1 MFSQRTLLSLPEA
14 IMTEDDNV
22 YIIVENEYRDTFE
35 EKVNELLLKGYLP
48 LGGVSTYVD
57 RDGYV
62 HYCQAL
68 LKPTPADD

>member
-1 MFSQRTLLSLPEA
+1 MVKY
-14 IMTEDDNV
+14 DDNKI
-22 YIIVENEYRDTFE
+22 YIAIEEEYRDTFE
-35 EKVNELLLKGYLP
+35 DEVIKWLQKGYLP

-68 LKPTPADD
+68 LKPSLMKG

>member
-1 MFSQRTLLSLPEA
+1 MAKIDE
-14 IMTEDDNV
+14 EKV
-22 YIIVENEYRDTFE
+22 YIVADEMYRDTFE

-57 RDGYV
+57 KDGYV

-68 LKPTPADD
+68 LKPSSIQSKKNLMGVGS

>member
-1 MFSQRTLLSLPEA
+1 MVKY
-14 IMTEDDNV
+14 DDNKI
-22 YIIVENEYRDTFE
+22 YIAIEEEYRDTFE
-35 EKVNELLLKGYLP
+35 DEVIKWLQKGYLP

-68 LKPTPADD
+68 LKPAPADD

>member
-1 MFSQRTLLSLPEA
+1 MAKIDE
-14 IMTEDDNV
+14 EKV
-22 YIIVENEYRDTFE
+22 YIVANEMYRDTFE

-57 RDGYV
+57 KDGYV

-68 LKPTPADD
+68 LKPSSIMG

>member
-1 MFSQRTLLSLPEA
+1 MAKIDE
-14 IMTEDDNV
+14 EKV
-22 YIIVENEYRDTFE
+22 YIVANEMYRDTFE

-57 RDGYV
+57 KDGYV

-68 LKPTPADD
+68 LKPAPNKG

>member
-1 MFSQRTLLSLPEA
+1 MAKIDE
-14 IMTEDDNV
+14 EKV
-22 YIIVENEYRDTFE
+22 YIVADEMYRDTFE

-57 RDGYV
+57 KDGYV

-68 LKPTPADD
+68 LKPAPNKG

>member
-1 MFSQRTLLSLPEA
+1 MAKIDE
-14 IMTEDDNV
+14 EKV
-22 YIIVENEYRDTFE
+22 YIVADEMYRDTFE

-57 RDGYV
+57 KDGYV

-68 LKPTPADD
+68 LKPSSIKG